1 MKRRAGALDAASI
14 KSSSR
19 KTLDCRHHNLRAIYL
34 SYSILESLATMPP
47 KDKPSK
53 KAVKEKQ
60 NKAIDEATFGIKNK
74 NKSKKV
80 QQFISRVEKS
90 VKRSGPGL
98 EIVSCVI
105 LSFMPKMTT

>member
-1 MKRRAGALDAASI
+1 MSLSLS
-14 KSSSR
+14 KS
-19 KTLDCRHHNLRAIYL
+19 YL
-34 SYSILESLATMPP
+34 VRLFQTKDFVAMPP

-98 EIVSCVI
+98 EIVSTQLI
-105 LSFMPKMTT
+105 L